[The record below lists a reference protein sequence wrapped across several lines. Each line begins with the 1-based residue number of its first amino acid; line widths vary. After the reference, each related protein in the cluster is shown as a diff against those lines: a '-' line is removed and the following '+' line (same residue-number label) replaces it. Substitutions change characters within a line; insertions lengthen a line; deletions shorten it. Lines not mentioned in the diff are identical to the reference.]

1 MFGGKRMSLLK
12 FYIILTVLGILIDIL
27 GLILSN
33 NQASTEE
40 VAFCLI
46 AAILFL
52 IIGIRG
58 LIGKI
63 KSYIE

>member
-1 MFGGKRMSLLK
+1 MSLLK
-12 FYIILTVLGILIDIL
+12 FYIILIVLGILIDIL

>member
-1 MFGGKRMSLLK
+1 MSLLK

-46 AAILFL
+46 IAILFL

>member
-1 MFGGKRMSLLK
+1 MSFLK
-12 FYIILTVLGILIDIL
+12 FYIILIVLGILIDIL

>member
-1 MFGGKRMSLLK
+1 MSLLK